1 MVKTEV
7 THKLNLVDGVFTP
20 SEASDVINGLIKEKI
35 NFHKLHRLSLCEGNI
50 ETDTQY
56 DDSRVKEL
64 LKEKQRFFLT

>member
-35 NFHKLHRLSLCEGNI
+35 KAS
-50 ETDTQY
+50 
-56 DDSRVKEL
+56 
-64 LKEKQRFFLT
+64 